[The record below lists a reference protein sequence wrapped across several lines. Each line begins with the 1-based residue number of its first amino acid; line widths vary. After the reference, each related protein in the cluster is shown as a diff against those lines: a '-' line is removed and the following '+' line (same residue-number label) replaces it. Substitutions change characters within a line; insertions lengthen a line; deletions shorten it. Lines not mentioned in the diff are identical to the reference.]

1 MSANE
6 TEEPVGLAAVLY
18 GAQQVINADGEAA
31 TFSAAAD
38 FAVSIIETLS
48 KGEDVPPEVAAA
60 WARVRDFLCATEE
73 AAPPALDS
81 QLSFLN

>member
-6 TEEPVGLAAVLY
+6 TEEPVGLAAVRG
-18 GAQQVINADGEAA
+18 GAQQILDAEGEDD
-31 TFSAAAD
+31 TFEAAAD

-81 QLSFLN
+81 QLSFPN